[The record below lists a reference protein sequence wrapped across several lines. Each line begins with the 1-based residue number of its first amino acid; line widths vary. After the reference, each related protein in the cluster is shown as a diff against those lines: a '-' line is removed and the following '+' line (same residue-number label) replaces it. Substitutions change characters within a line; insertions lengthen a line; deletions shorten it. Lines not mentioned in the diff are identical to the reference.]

1 MPPSRAKLELLAAQ
15 LKTLSEAIGGEAT
28 GGLSAQRV
36 NRVRHTITEA
46 YEQLRRVTEHLDPIK
61 QPDLVFDPSN
71 PSVLGRLIAIT
82 MIAQP
87 RTALGHVERF

>member
-15 LKTLSEAIGGEAT
+15 LKTLSEAIGGEAS

-46 YEQLRRVTEHLDPIK
+46 YEQLRRVTEYRGGPRNWDSLLRWDPDQGEGIW
-61 QPDLVFDPSN
+61 N
-71 PSVLGRLIAIT
+71 T
-82 MIAQP
+82 
-87 RTALGHVERF
+87 TAETELSC